1 VITLADLAALQ
12 NSHGADWDS
21 PVSPVVLTGPRGEV
35 RIGDGPVALMGC
47 VNLSRD
53 STYRESVATSPDDA
67 IRMGRIQAAQGADI
81 IDLGAESSN
90 AKAARVS
97 VEAQIARL
105 VPAVKGLA
113 DEAIVSVET
122 YEPEVVRACL
132 DAGARILNM
141 TGRQHED
148 EMLALAAD
156 YDAAVVMCFGE
167 TANVRE
173 ASSEVPPDADPMPVL
188 LDHFAPRLEHARSLG
203 VDRVVVDP
211 GMGFYY
217 GNLVDPMTRSRH
229 QTRVLTQTFRLRP
242 LGAPVCNVVPHTYDI
257 FGDEFRKA
265 EGFYGVL
272 AALGGTH
279 LLRIHEVAHMRV
291 VLRALAMLEVR

>member
-1 VITLADLAALQ
+1 MITLADLAALQ
-12 NSHGADWDS
+12 NSHGDAWAS
-21 PVSPVVLTGPRGEV
+21 PVTPVVLSGPRGEV
-35 RIGDGPVALMGC
+35 SIGDGRVTLMGC

-53 STYRESVATSPDDA
+53 STYRESVATSSDDA

-90 AKAARVS
+90 VNAARVP
-97 VEAQIARL
+97 VEDQIARL

-148 EMLALAAD
+148 EMLTLAAE
-156 YDAAVVMCFGE
+156 YDAAVVMCFGKG
-167 TANVRE
+167 ANVRE
-173 ASSEVPPDADPMPVL
+173 ASDVPPDADPMPVL

-211 GMGFYY
+211 GMGFHY

-229 QTRVLTQTFRLRP
+229 QARVLTQTFRLRP

-279 LLRIHEVAHMRV
+279 LLRIHEVAHLRV